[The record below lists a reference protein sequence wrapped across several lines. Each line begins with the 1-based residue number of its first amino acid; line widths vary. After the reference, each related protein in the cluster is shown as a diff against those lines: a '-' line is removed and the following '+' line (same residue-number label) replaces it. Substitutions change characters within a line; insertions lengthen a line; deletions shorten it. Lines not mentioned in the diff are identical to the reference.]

1 MKGIKAIAAWF
12 RRIGDYLEPM
22 GIRVHAAYTSFFLI
36 LSVFPLL
43 VLLFGVLGYTSFGLE
58 EVMALVSQ
66 LLPEALLGPVEKII
80 SGAYEHTSAMVL
92 SVSVLTA
99 IWSAS
104 RSVLGLM
111 EGLNAVYGLKENRS
125 YFHTRSISAVYT
137 VLFLGVLV
145 LTLVL
150 YVFGTMILDF
160 LRMTTN
166 PLLMLLMDLLD
177 LRMLLLMLLQVLL
190 FSAMY
195 SALPN
200 RRHSLIKSLPGAL
213 LASMG
218 WIGFSKLFSLYV
230 QYFPNYANIY
240 GSVYAA
246 ALAMLWLYC
255 CISIV
260 FYGAALN
267 RVLMERKRNSR

>member
-1 MKGIKAIAAWF
+1 MKLIKKLMAWF
-12 RRIGDYLEPM
+12 RRIGAFLAPM
-22 GIRVHAAYTSFFLI
+22 QIRIHAAYTSFFLI

-43 VLLFGVLGYTSFGLE
+43 VLLFGILGYTSFGLE
-58 EVMALVSQ
+58 EVMELVSQ
-66 LLPEALLGPVEKII
+66 LLPEALMGAAEKII
-80 SGAYEHTSAMVL
+80 SGAYENTSAMVL

-104 RSVLGLM
+104 RSILGLM
-111 EGLNAVYGLKENRS
+111 EGLNAVYGLTENRK
-125 YFHTRSISAVYT
+125 YLQTRGISAIYT
-137 VLFLGVLV
+137 VLFLAVLV

-166 PLLMLLMDLLD
+166 PLLMVLMDLFD
-177 LRMLLLMLLQVLL
+177 MRTLLLMVLQVLL
-190 FSAMY
+190 FTAMY
-195 SALPN
+195 AALPN
-200 RRHSLIKSLPGAL
+200 RRHSLMQSLPGAL
-213 LASMG
+213 LASLG

-230 QYFPNYANIY
+230 VYFPNYANIY

-260 FYGAALN
+260 FYGGALN
-267 RVLMERKRNSR
+267 RFLMEYKVNSR